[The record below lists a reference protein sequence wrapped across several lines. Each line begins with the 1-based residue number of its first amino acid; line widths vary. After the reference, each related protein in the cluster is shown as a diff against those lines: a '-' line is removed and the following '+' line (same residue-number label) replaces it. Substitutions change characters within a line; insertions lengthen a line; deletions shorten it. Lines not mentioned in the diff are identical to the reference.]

1 MARSYDQQLDLEVDA
16 MVRQAAEKSRNGDL
30 QGAVEVLQQALR
42 KRPEHKGLWT
52 VAATAMLRQIT
63 DLGWDATLAVQCTA
77 LLRRIREDNAAHP
90 LLPGL
95 IAQYAAI
102 RQKYA
107 PAAAA
112 GASPPPGPAAAPAA
126 AETR

>member
-1 MARSYDQQLDLEVDA
+1 
-16 MVRQAAEKSRNGDL
+16 
-30 QGAVEVLQQALR
+30 
-42 KRPEHKGLWT
+42 
-52 VAATAMLRQIT
+52 MLRQIM
-63 DLGWDATLAVQCTA
+63 DLGWDATLAVQCTG

-95 IAQYAAI
+95 IAQYAAV

-107 PAAAA
+107 PAVSAAA
-112 GASPPPGPAAAPAA
+112 AVAAGTAPPAPAT